1 MSSPDFHFVEEPNL
15 GQISCSLQVD
25 VNDPAG
31 RGYSP
36 LGGMGFMLNEF
47 ASPEATLDSVLLDT
61 CSYDEEQE
69 HCVGAEG
76 SGVAFARGSITFRPA
91 AMLRARQSQSQEAK
105 MIGMMGA
112 YKQTPE
118 LELRE
123 LSQQSKYVPSPKLS
137 VMLETPFTDVSYL
150 AGSSKLSTP
159 TTSLL
164 SPGATV

>member
-1 MSSPDFHFVEEPNL
+1 
-15 GQISCSLQVD
+15 
-25 VNDPAG
+25 
-31 RGYSP
+31 
-36 LGGMGFMLNEF
+36 
-47 ASPEATLDSVLLDT
+47 LLDT
-61 CSYDEEQE
+61 CSYDEE

-76 SGVAFARGSITFRPA
+76 LGVAFARGSITFRPA
-91 AMLRARQSQSQEAK
+91 AMLRARQSQSQEAM
-105 MIGMMGA
+105 MIGMTGA

-123 LSQQSKYVPSPKLS
+123 LSQQSKYAPSPKLS

>member
-69 HCVGAEG
+69 EQEQGADG

-91 AMLRARQSQSQEAK
+91 AMLRARQSQEAK